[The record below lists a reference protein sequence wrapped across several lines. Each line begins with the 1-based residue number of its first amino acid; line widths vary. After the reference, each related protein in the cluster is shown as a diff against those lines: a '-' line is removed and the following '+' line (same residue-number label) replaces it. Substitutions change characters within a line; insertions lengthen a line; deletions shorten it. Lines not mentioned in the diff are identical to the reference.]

1 MYISAARVEL
11 IFNVD
16 RICALVQTRQGV
28 RAVTERMAQGGI
40 WDPATGGRGAPQV
53 REAWTRVCR
62 ALVDRYVYID
72 GVLNPIR
79 YVRCACACERLCAV
93 RCDRAPG

>member
-1 MYISAARVEL
+1 MVHSSVSGSDGGVHMYISAARVEL

-53 REAWTRVCR
+53 REA
-62 ALVDRYVYID
+62 
-72 GVLNPIR
+72 
-79 YVRCACACERLCAV
+79 
-93 RCDRAPG
+93 